1 MVKTFCDI
9 CGKEIISFSRYY
21 QIKISSNSNVVPNKY
36 NYSAN
41 DICEDCANSIYH
53 YIKGLQKEDNK

>member
-9 CGKEIISFSRYY
+9 CGKEIINFSHYY
-21 QIKISSNSNVVPNKY
+21 KIKISSDVIPNKY
-36 NYSAN
+36 NYFAN
-41 DICEDCANSIYH
+41 DVCEDCVNSIYH